1 MTTWRQANTTE
12 PRCDWNRA
20 SIGFRWRGLG
30 AADATR
36 GRDTQLGLGAI
47 DSSAARDCICPQRR
61 RWSIFSRSTW
71 RIHPKRN
78 REWKTIIGKVLV
90 IDWFNCLSVPFSS
103 CLYFS
108 LFSCCFFFYFSFF
121 SSLFVFPSSLIKAS
135 TLYWLSKC
143 SGERVIFGRYFI
155 KSAKRTLLILISP
168 FARCC
173 WLPLLLLL
181 FLRLLIALLLVLKRS
196 LRFVPSIWFA
206 SCLVLFCYNEIKY
219 CISGLVASWPFWT
232 FYGLNRLCRL

>member
-1 MTTWRQANTTE
+1 MRLE
-12 PRCDWNRA
+12 SSVNRVSMA
-20 SIGFRWRGLG
+20 RPGRS
-30 AADATR
+30 
-36 GRDTQLGLGAI
+36 GRDTRPRHSTRPRRDWFIRGTWLYLPPK
-47 DSSAARDCICPQRR
+47 AALIN
-61 RWSIFSRSTW
+61 IFSVNLA
-71 RIHPKRN
+71 HPSQTKPRMEN
-78 REWKTIIGKVLV
+78 DYWKSIGDWLV
-90 IDWFNCLSVPFSS
+90 QLFERPF
-103 CLYFS
+103 LFLPLFFS
-108 LFSCCFFFYFSFF
+108 LFLLFFFYFSFF